1 MITTGGNEGDMSIW
15 SDDDFEAAL
24 QGTPGAPAGLLAL
37 VGAVRTL
44 AVVEPSSERARHHGA
59 MAAAVARQVAWEGA
73 SSAAVSRT
81 AKRRRRLVLA
91 GVFSGFW
98 AKAALGAVA
107 LAAVGTG
114 AATGSLPD
122 PIQSVVSDVAAWI
135 GVDLPSPGDE
145 LPALPTSTTTPPQD
159 GEDPVLTPP
168 VSDTTATTGPPTTGP
183 PTTAPGGSV
192 SDDAQDQGE
201 TMSAWNAC
209 ARDARAAAREA
220 GVEPDVESACGPRP
234 EQPGP
239 PDGTPGNGTTPGGP
253 GNGNDNVS
261 PDDTNPG
268 GGRPDDPGKPEDP
281 GKSEDAGKPDEPPG
295 QAER

>member
-24 QGTPGAPAGLLAL
+24 HGAPGAPAGLLSL

-44 AVVEPSSERARHHGA
+44 AVVGPTPERVRHHGA
-59 MAAAVARQVAWEGA
+59 MAAAAARQVAWEGV
-73 SSAAVSRT
+73 SGAAVSRT

-91 GVFSGFW
+91 GVFSGIW

-135 GVDLPSPGDE
+135 GVDLPSPEDDVA
-145 LPALPTSTTTPPQD
+145 PSPPSTTTPPQD
-159 GEDPVLTPP
+159 REDPASTPP
-168 VSDTTATTGPPTTGP
+168 ASDATPTTGPPTTGP

-192 SDDAQDQGE
+192 SDDPQDQGE
-201 TMSAWNAC
+201 TMRAWNAC

-220 GVEPDVESACGPRP
+220 GVEADLESACGPRP
-234 EQPGP
+234 DQPGP

-253 GNGNDNVS
+253 GNGNGNGS